1 VVGVSGATAT
11 KGMLRMNCREA
22 RSLLPLFLDGELD
35 GRQLRNVALHST
47 RCISCERELQQLE
60 KLQDLVVG
68 YVNTRMESA
77 DLSGIWAGVESR
89 IAAVPVP
96 WSSRLRSWWDAREV
110 GWWPAPAGA
119 VGLAALTAVFLWPNT
134 SEKPVADQVAHN
146 APIIDNS
153 ASLDEVESHV
163 GSVAVLSEPDT
174 NTMVLWIS
182 DDAIAT
188 PADFGELP

>member
-1 VVGVSGATAT
+1 
-11 KGMLRMNCREA
+11 MNCREA

-47 RCISCERELQQLE
+47 RCPSCEHELQQLE
-60 KLQDLVVG
+60 RLQDLVVG
-68 YVNTRMESA
+68 YVSTRVESA

-89 IAAVPVP
+89 IAAVPVT
-96 WSSRLRSWWDAREV
+96 WTTRLRAWWDAQES
-110 GWWPAPAGA
+110 GWWPVPAAAA
-119 VGLAALTAVFLWPNT
+119 VGMAALAAVYAWPGAT
-134 SEKPVADQVAHN
+134 VHPPEQLAHE

-182 DDAIAT
+182 DDADYS
-188 PADFGELP
+188 PANFGEAP

>member
-1 VVGVSGATAT
+1 
-11 KGMLRMNCREA
+11 MLRMNCREA

-47 RCISCERELQQLE
+47 RCPPCERELQQLE

-68 YVNTRMESA
+68 YVNARVEPA
-77 DLSGIWAGVESR
+77 DVNGIWAGVESR
-89 IAAVPVP
+89 IAAVPLP
-96 WSSRLRSWWDAREV
+96 WWSRVQSWWDAREI
-110 GWWPAPAGA
+110 GWWPAPAAAA
-119 VGLAALTAVFLWPNT
+119 VGMAALTAVFLWPAA
-134 SEKPVADQVAHN
+134 SEKQATDQVAHH
-146 APIIDNS
+146 APIIVDNS

-174 NTMVLWIS
+174 HTMVLWIS
-182 DDAIAT
+182 DDAIAS